1 MLLWDMKVSEE
12 WHAAKLFILDWG
24 WKLQSPGS
32 LSKLKPEKQK
42 ETIRRFFIV
51 KIYFCEKGWKRSP
64 SKKVLPWKNFLCFS
78 VKAIFLYLGME
89 LSSTK
94 PKIFFVFFQKKIII
108 FWGGKFQPQ
117 SQKAR
122 KKTWKNFWYFSQHI
136 GIERKIKKS
145 PIIHDDYWLNKK

>member
-78 VKAIFLYLGME
+78 AKAFFLYLGME

-94 PKIFFVFFQKKIII
+94 PKIFFIFFQKKDYHILGWKVPAPIP
-108 FWGGKFQPQ
+108 K
-117 SQKAR
+117 SQKKNL
-122 KKTWKNFWYFSQHI
+122 KKFLIFFST
-136 GIERKIKKS
+136 
-145 PIIHDDYWLNKK
+145 YWDWA